1 MWFPALAA
9 GLALL
14 ALSTV
19 NAQDIPIT
27 GNDSAPAL
35 KVSEWI
41 KGEPVKLE
49 EGKDKKVHVVE
60 FWATWCPPCRE
71 SIPHLTELQKKYK
84 DSVTIIGITDEEAP
98 LVKEFV
104 KKMGDKMDYRVALDK
119 NQETA
124 KAFDKIAEMPGI
136 PTAYVINKENKVVW
150 AGHPLDEE
158 FEKVLATLTKDSAK
172 TPESG
177 GA

>member
-1 MWFPALAA
+1 M
-9 GLALL
+9 L

-19 NAQDIPIT
+19 NAQDMPVS
-27 GNDSAPAL
+27 GNDAAPAL
-35 KVSEWI
+35 NVADWV

-49 EGKDKKVHVVE
+49 DGKGKQIYVVE

-84 DSVTIIGITDEEAP
+84 DEVTVIGITDEEAP

-104 KKMGDKMDYRVALDK
+104 AKMGDKMDYRIALDK
-119 NQETA
+119 DQETA

-136 PTAYVINKENKVVW
+136 PTAYVINKDGKVVW
-150 AGHPLDEE
+150 AGHPLGDLED
-158 FEKVLATLTKDSAK
+158 VLSKLTKDSAK
-172 TPESG
+172 KPEP
-177 GA
+177 AA